1 MMSYL
6 GRIREQAED
15 LYGDSEIEGLDSTV
29 SSPPNKHSGLI
40 IGWKDS
46 ELTETVIVLFT
57 GYNLLQGEDTG

>member
-1 MMSYL
+1 MV
-6 GRIREQAED
+6 
-15 LYGDSEIEGLDSTV
+15 TV
-29 SSPPNKHSGLI
+29 RLRGWILQFPPPHKHSGLI